1 MSAPLS
7 ECRLVGDHI
16 RRSSTL
22 IDIGGADLVNE
33 VEYAAHRQAYHD
45 LSRY

>member
-22 IDIGGADLVNE
+22 IDIGGAILLMRSNTP
-33 VEYAAHRQAYHD
+33 HTGKPITT
-45 LSRY
+45 